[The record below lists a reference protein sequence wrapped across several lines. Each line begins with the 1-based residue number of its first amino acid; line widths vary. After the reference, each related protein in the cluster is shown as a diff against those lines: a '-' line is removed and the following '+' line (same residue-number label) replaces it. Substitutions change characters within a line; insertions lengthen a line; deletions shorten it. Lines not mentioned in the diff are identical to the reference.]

1 MMNFKFIQ
9 DKQQEIDKKLE
20 RLYKKGKNKLDKEFN
35 VLRIIKSIR
44 KLRQFYKYFVA
55 NNIQQNIKNNGFGLI
70 DVDTDS
76 EEQNELKKRILQ
88 QLVITLT
95 LMTI

>member
-9 DKQQEIDKKLE
+9 DRQQEIDKKLE
-20 RLYKKGKNKLDKEFN
+20 RLYKKGKTKFDKEFN
-35 VLRIIKSIR
+35 VLRIVKSIR
-44 KLRQFYKYFVA
+44 KIKQFYKYFVA

-76 EEQNELKKRILQ
+76 EEQNELKKYDCQ
-88 QLVITLT
+88 QS
-95 LMTI
+95 

>member
-9 DKQQEIDKKLE
+9 DRQQEIDKKLE
-20 RLYKKGKNKLDKEFN
+20 RLYNKGKTKLDKEFN
-35 VLRIIKSIR
+35 VLRIVKSIR
-44 KLRQFYKYFVA
+44 KMKQFYKYFVA

-76 EEQNELKKRILQ
+76 EEQNELKKYDY
-88 QLVITLT
+88 QLN
-95 LMTI
+95 